1 MTSDAIPVRVRWY
14 QRFAPKRAATRR
26 RVVVAFGISIGACAA
41 AGALPDAPFLTL
53 AAILAALGLGVAARL
68 SIDSAAD
75 LPDDQLD
82 ERLVR
87 ERDDAYL
94 ASYRLIATIFVVA
107 VIGMGMLRDVSGD
120 AGPVLDALWAATP
133 PLVLFTPS
141 AVLAWR
147 RRDV

>member
-1 MTSDAIPVRVRWY
+1 MSSDALPVRVRWY
-14 QRFAPKRAATRR
+14 RRFVPTRTVTRR
-26 RVVVAFGISIGACAA
+26 RVVIAFNVAVGACAA

-94 ASYRLIATIFVVA
+94 ASYRLIATVFVVT
-107 VIGMGMLRDVSGD
+107 VIGMGMLRDFTGD
-120 AGPVLDALWAATP
+120 AGLVLDALFAAAP

-147 RRDV
+147 RRDL